1 MRNQQT
7 VHLHLSNDWDD
18 SPQLLVHHEPE
29 DSHHGRPAVV
39 ELDGALL
46 QLGLIVKLVPP
57 GLERPVAKVTREF
70 VAEARHVL
78 HDGDLEEPDE
88 GEDLKRAL
96 DGDGVRAVDGGP
108 AVGEG
113 VEGVSRVVDVAR
125 EVDTGAGDDVAQEG
139 ELGDAS
145 VLDLDVTEAVESLLV
160 GAVQKAEGVEES
172 EGGLGSELTLKSPE
186 GCGGL
191 ASRYRGEGSGGGGE
205 GGEDGKLHHDVVWF
219 VSEKCSKMII
229 AFGNLLL
236 RHEAERFTSSCCVF
250 YPVDGQTEILY
261 LHTPSSGCWEAP
273 SHFCWQS
280 VPNLLRDENIAIV
293 GMLNVD
299 INAS

>member
-1 MRNQQT
+1 MRWLERAILLFQSSGWLATLLPQSVHHYRCPNISGTEKKECLFSLRRNQQT

-46 QLGLIVKLVPP
+46 QLGLLVKLVPP

-70 VAEARHVL
+70 VAESRHVL

-113 VEGVSRVVDVAR
+113 VEGVSRVVDVSR

-139 ELGDAS
+139 KLGDAS

-172 EGGLGSELTLKSPE
+172 DGRLGSELTLESPE

-191 ASRYRGEGSGGGGE
+191 ASLYRGEGSGGGGE

-219 VSEKCSKMII
+219 VRREKCKIRK
-229 AFGNLLL
+229 AFRGRKIHLKLLCFL
-236 RHEAERFTSSCCVF
+236 
-250 YPVDGQTEILY
+250 PG
-261 LHTPSSGCWEAP
+261 
-273 SHFCWQS
+273 
-280 VPNLLRDENIAIV
+280 
-293 GMLNVD
+293 
-299 INAS
+299 